1 MADRRHHAV
10 ANDWATKFYLT
21 NATGHKYQSRRCVYL
36 AIEMMFQAL
45 ENEELPYFEF
55 KGKPEF
61 WLEFK
66 KYWEDARAYMIST
79 EKSSGLSAGINDK
92 HPNTNKIQANS
103 RIIKDFWDITPRVAE
118 SGKLNRNKKAK
129 ELREK
134 EKLKKKY
141 ADVLRH
147 KNDIDLSDEGAG
159 FLG

>member
-1 MADRRHHAV
+1 MPSSPGPYKWIVTARLPV
-10 ANDWATKFYLT
+10 IF
-21 NATGHKYQSRRCVYL
+21 
-36 AIEMMFQAL
+36 
-45 ENEELPYFEF
+45 EE
-55 KGKPEF
+55 
-61 WLEFK
+61 
-66 KYWEDARAYMIST
+66 S
-79 EKSSGLSAGINDK
+79 
-92 HPNTNKIQANS
+92 
-103 RIIKDFWDITPRVAE
+103 AE